1 MNRLQAASLSLA
13 LGCGVLAYP
22 AAPVSAAGKYDG
34 SKPMLCA
41 ITAMNECTA
50 DGKCERSAPHA
61 GVNLPTF
68 VRVDVKGKLLT
79 DNEGGGRKTEIKVVS
94 VLDGQL
100 VLQGGENGK
109 AWSIVIASQD
119 GAFGASVVEDD
130 GLFAIFGNCTLP

>member
-1 MNRLQAASLSLA
+1 MNRLQTAGLGFAMACLA
-13 LGCGVLAYP
+13 LPFTA
-22 AAPVSAAGKYDG
+22 SAAGKYDG

-41 ITAMNECTA
+41 ITSMSECTA

-61 GVNLPTF
+61 GNNLPPF

-79 DNEGGGRKTEIKVVS
+79 DNEGGGRKTDIKVVNL
-94 VLDGQL
+94 LDGQL
-100 VLQGGENGK
+100 MLQGGENGK
-109 AWSIVIASQD
+109 AWSIVIASEG